1 MNDELEWMRNEAGN
15 CSTAK
20 SKTVWS
26 YIPLPMYTI
35 LVSYLSKGMGAA
47 RILSTG
53 GSQKICLPTYIEF
66 T

>member
-1 MNDELEWMRNEAGN
+1 MNDGLELMQNEAGT

-20 SKTVWS
+20 AKTAWS
-26 YIPLPMYTI
+26 YIPLPIYTI

-53 GSQKICLPTYIEF
+53 GSQKICLPTYI
-66 T
+66 